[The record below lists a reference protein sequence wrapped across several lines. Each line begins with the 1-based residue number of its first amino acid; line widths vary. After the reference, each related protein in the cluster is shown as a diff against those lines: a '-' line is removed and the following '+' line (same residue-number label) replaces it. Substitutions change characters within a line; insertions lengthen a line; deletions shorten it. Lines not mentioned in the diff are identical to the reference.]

1 MHTEGACFQL
11 LNCLSLRLTMNSQV
25 AKFFLP
31 AFLLT
36 LLLVAGSGY
45 GYDIAPDRLPGTEV
59 CAPELG
65 EEAEFGSSCYVD
77 YAGDEAILLG
87 YSGSN
92 QCGENDGSWGTDA
105 PEGFF
110 SQDQPDDQSPSPL
123 YSWRSLPLVCEI
135 ISEKVLTGF
144 CVVHPGA
151 VYPPPQR

>member
-1 MHTEGACFQL
+1 M
-11 LNCLSLRLTMNSQV
+11 

-36 LLLVAGSGY
+36 LLLAAGNGY
-45 GYDIAPDRLPGTEV
+45 GYDMAADYLPYTEV
-59 CAPELG
+59 CAPELE

-77 YAGDEAILLG
+77 YAENEAILLDYPG
-87 YSGSN
+87 GN
-92 QCGENDGSWGTDA
+92 QCEENDGSWGTDA

-110 SQDQPDDQSPSPL
+110 SQDHPDDQSPSSL
-123 YSWRSLPLVCEI
+123 YSWRALPLVCEI

-144 CVVHPGA
+144 CMVHPGS